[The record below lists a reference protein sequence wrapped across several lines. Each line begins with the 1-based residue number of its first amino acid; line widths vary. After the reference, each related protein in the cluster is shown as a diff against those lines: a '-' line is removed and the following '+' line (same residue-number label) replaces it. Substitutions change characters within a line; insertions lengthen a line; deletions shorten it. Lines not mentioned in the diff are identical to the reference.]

1 MCLAIPARV
10 VELRPGSAV
19 VQRYGERLT
28 VSLQLM
34 EEPVAVGDHLIV
46 QAQAYAVCKIDA
58 DEAREAYRVFDEIL
72 CALAEKP
79 PAGGH

>member
-10 VELRPGSAV
+10 VELRLGSAV
-19 VQRYGERLT
+19 VERYGERLT

-34 EEPVAVGDHLIV
+34 EEPVALGDYLIV
-46 QAQAYAVCKIDA
+46 QAQVYAVRKIEA

-72 CALAEKP
+72 CELAGTALP
-79 PAGGH
+79 